1 MRSPIFDTRPDLL
14 LAFLRLVLAGVFLP
28 HGLQKTAGWFGG
40 YGYTGTMQYFTQT
53 MGIPAPLALAA
64 IAAETLGPI
73 ALVLGLG
80 GRVAAAAIVVLMT
93 VAVATT
99 HLSHGFF
106 MNWFGNQK
114 GEGFEYH
121 LLAVALALVVVIR
134 GSGAYS
140 LDAWIAGR

>member
-1 MRSPIFDTRPDLL
+1 MRSLMFDTRPDVLL
-14 LAFLRLVLAGVFLP
+14 TFLRLVLAGVFLP

-99 HLSHGFF
+99 HLPHGFF

>member
-1 MRSPIFDTRPDLL
+1 MRSLLFDTRPDLVL
-14 LAFLRLVLAGVFLP
+14 TLLRLVLAGVFLP

-40 YGYTGTMQYFTQT
+40 YGYTGTMGYFTQT
-53 MGIPAPLALAA
+53 MGIPAPLAFAA

-73 ALVLGLG
+73 ALILGLG
-80 GRVAAAAIVVLMT
+80 GRVAGAAIVVLMA

-99 HLSHGFF
+99 HLPNGFF

-121 LLAVALALVVVIR
+121 ILAVALALVVVIR

-140 LDAWIAGR
+140 LDAWISGR

>member
-1 MRSPIFDTRPDLL
+1 MRSLL
-14 LAFLRLVLAGVFLP
+14 FLTLLRLVLAGVFLP

-40 YGYTGTMQYFTQT
+40 YGYTGTMGYFTQT
-53 MGIPAPLALAA
+53 MGIPAPLAFAA

-73 ALVLGLG
+73 ALILGLG
-80 GRVAAAAIVVLMT
+80 GRVAGAAIVVLMA

-99 HLSHGFF
+99 HVPNGFF

-121 LLAVALALVVVIR
+121 ILAVALALVVVIR

-140 LDAWIAGR
+140 LDAWISGR